1 MKQSLAWVYH
11 KRKCGLKSGKICC
24 PYMRLVSK
32 SGMPSDKFL
41 HRSIFRQL
49 AEDQMLRLETKKLDV
64 KKLVKKGF
72 SLFHGILYSFSRL
85 PTRIQQIDLD
95 INLDSCFYDSKAQF
109 KRWLPAE
116 SVFFNGYLKHVYDNI
131 VSHAG
136 FSVVRVLSK
145 KTLLSAG
152 FSR

>member
-1 MKQSLAWVYH
+1 MVSWN
-11 KRKCGLKSGKICC
+11 
-24 PYMRLVSK
+24 LV
-32 SGMPSDKFL
+32 F
-41 HRSIFRQL
+41 
-49 AEDQMLRLETKKLDV
+49 
-64 KKLVKKGF
+64 
-72 SLFHGILYSFSRL
+72 FSRL

-136 FSVVRVLSK
+136 FSVVRFLSK